1 MLQTLIAD
9 VGELKQTVQA
19 TNSNVNET
27 SIKLSSI
34 DKKLD
39 DISATVTYYTCK
51 VDELQSEV
59 AKLVL
64 KVDDLENRS
73 RRENLIVYGIKESI
87 EENRQSLEQFLS
99 KSILAD
105 TLKVPNVAIE
115 RIHRIGRPI
124 EGRCRPV
131 IFKLVDGRDKKV
143 KNCKNCKKVKGTAYI
158 ISEDFSQRIQLIRK
172 KLWAVAAEHR
182 KKGDKVML
190 SFDKIKI
197 NGKLFRWDDTEDK
210 IVPLASQ

>member
-1 MLQTLIAD
+1 M
-9 VGELKQTVQA
+9 
-19 TNSNVNET
+19 NEM

-39 DISATVTYYTCK
+39 DISATVTDYTCN

-59 AKLVL
+59 VKLVL

-73 RRENLIVYGIKESI
+73 RRENLIVYGIKESVA
-87 EENRQSLEQFLS
+87 ENQQSLEQVVS

-105 TLKVPNVAIE
+105 TLKDPNVAIE
-115 RIHRIGRPI
+115 RIHRIGRPM
-124 EGRCRPV
+124 EGRCQPV
-131 IFKLVDGRDKKV
+131 IYKLVAGRDKP
-143 KNCKNCKKVKGTAYI
+143 NILKNCKKLKGTAYS

-172 KLWAVAAEHR
+172 KLWAAAAEHR

-197 NGKLFRWDDTEDK
+197 NGKLFRWDGTEDK